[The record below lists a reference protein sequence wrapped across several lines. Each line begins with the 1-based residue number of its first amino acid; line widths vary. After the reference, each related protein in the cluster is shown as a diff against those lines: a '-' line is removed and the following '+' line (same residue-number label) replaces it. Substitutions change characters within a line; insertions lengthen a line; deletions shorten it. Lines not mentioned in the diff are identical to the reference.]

1 MSRKKETI
9 EVEAEI
15 MDGGLAVLSKA
26 DAWLAEQRERV
37 AGMAEQYRP
46 PESIEDERARKEA
59 VLARA
64 DCRRDAAEID
74 AERKAMLRDAE
85 DALKRFKAGVK
96 DVLAPLTE
104 LDETYKRLLDEYEE
118 RWRAEREIELARE
131 YADIAPDLVPLVPFS
146 RLRDRYGTSKGSQWL
161 MRSTNIEAAKDM
173 LADAVGEIADAERTI
188 SELADAGDAEGLKAR
203 YFQTLDLQ
211 GTLSEARRLAEQR
224 ERVRAL
230 EEQRRER
237 EEQARLAA
245 EQAAEQMMERAAAPA
260 DEAAPEP
267 IPMPAATDAESG
279 QIPMPER
286 TISATIRMPEEP
298 EAEAP
303 HPWIVSVPSA
313 TRREMSGVAA
323 FMRSRG
329 IRFDRIYAGTLAEA
343 YAKEAGDGR

>member
-1 MSRKKETI
+1 MSKKKPI

-15 MDGGLAVLSKA
+15 MDGGLAALSKA

-37 AGMAEQYRP
+37 AVMAEQYRP

-85 DALKRFKAGVK
+85 DALKRFKAGVR

-146 RLRDRYGTSKGSQWL
+146 RLHDRYGSSKGSQWL

-245 EQAAEQMMERAAAPA
+245 EQMMERAAAPA
-260 DEAAPEP
+260 DEPAPETA
-267 IPMPAATDAESG
+267 PMPAATDAAPE
-279 QIPMPER
+279 PVTMPER

-298 EAEAP
+298 EAETP
-303 HPWIVSVPSA
+303 HPWVVSVPSA
-313 TRREMSGVAA
+313 TRSEMGDVAA

>member
-1 MSRKKETI
+1 MSKKKPI

-15 MDGGLAVLSKA
+15 MDGGLAALSKA

-37 AGMAEQYRP
+37 AVMAEQYRP

-64 DCRRDAAEID
+64 DCRKDAAEID

-85 DALKRFKAGVK
+85 DALKRFKAGVR

-146 RLRDRYGTSKGSQWL
+146 RLHDRYGSSKGSQWL

-237 EEQARLAA
+237 EEQARISA

-260 DEAAPEP
+260 DEPAPEQTYAP
-267 IPMPAATDAESG
+267 EQIRIPEGP
-279 QIPMPER
+279 
-286 TISATIRMPEEP
+286 ISATIRMPE
-298 EAEAP
+298 AETP
-303 HPWIVSVPSA
+303 HPWVVSVPSA
-313 TRREMSGVAA
+313 TRSEMGDVAA